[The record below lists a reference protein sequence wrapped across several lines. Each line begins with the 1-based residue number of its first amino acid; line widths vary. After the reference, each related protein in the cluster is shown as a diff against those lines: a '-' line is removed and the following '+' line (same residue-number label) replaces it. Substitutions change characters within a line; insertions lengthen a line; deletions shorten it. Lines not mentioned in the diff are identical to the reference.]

1 VNTRR
6 SAARRRFLARFNQTS
21 QAFCKECNGTTEQI
35 ETCGHRAIAPRGFLR
50 LWVQQALAGAL
61 AQRFAWQMAP
71 GGQKRQD
78 ARVTVNSVY
87 LRGRGPADPDPMRG
101 VATGRGS
108 AAAQRT
114 TRLRATS
121 TYIPSP
127 VDQVLVEQAFK
138 GRVPLSQA
146 FAYRLAR
153 RRRR

>member
-1 VNTRR
+1 M
-6 SAARRRFLARFNQTS
+6 
-21 QAFCKECNGTTEQI
+21 
-35 ETCGHRAIAPRGFLR
+35 AIAPRGFLR
-50 LWVQQALAGAL
+50 LWVQQALPGAL
-61 AQRFAWQMAP
+61 AQRFAWHMAP

-87 LRGRGPADPDPMRG
+87 LRGGGPADPDPRRG

-121 TYIPSP
+121 TYVPSP

-138 GRVPLSQA
+138 GWVPLSQA
-146 FAYRLAR
+146 FA
-153 RRRR
+153 

>member
-1 VNTRR
+1 M
-6 SAARRRFLARFNQTS
+6 
-21 QAFCKECNGTTEQI
+21 
-35 ETCGHRAIAPRGFLR
+35 AIAPRGFLH
-50 LWVQQALAGAL
+50 LWVQQALPGAL
-61 AQRFAWQMAP
+61 AQTFASHMAP
-71 GGQKRQD
+71 GDPSGRTLS
-78 ARVTVNSVY
+78 VTVNSVY
-87 LRGRGPADPDPMRG
+87 LCGGGPADPDPMRG